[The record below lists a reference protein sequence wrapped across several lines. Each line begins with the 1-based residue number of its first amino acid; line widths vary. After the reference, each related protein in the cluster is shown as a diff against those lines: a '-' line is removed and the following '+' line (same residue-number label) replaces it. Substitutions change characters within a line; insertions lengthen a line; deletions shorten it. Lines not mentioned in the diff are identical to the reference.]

1 MLSNEHQKLTAVRK
15 RPLAEL
21 MARNRVPEAQS
32 PVELE
37 LAAGA
42 TIYYSSENPEHPIEH
57 LVDGNSGRG
66 GSRWVAAK
74 SDTTEQIVFEFA
86 EPVDISRIE
95 FEVEE
100 LRVERTQEVTAG
112 YSVDGGQTYRVSFV
126 QEYTFSPSG
135 STYQRESLA
144 VQFRGVTHL
153 RLTVVP
159 NKGGSGAASLTSLRL
174 YA

>member
-1 MLSNEHQKLTAVRK
+1 MDANKLTGIRK

-21 MARNRVPEAQS
+21 AARARDAEAHS

-37 LAAGA
+37 LKLAAGV
-42 TIYYSSENPEHPIEH
+42 TIYYSSENPEQPIEH
-57 LVDGNSGRG
+57 MVDGNSGRG

-74 SDTTEQIVFEFA
+74 ADTTEQIVFEFR

-100 LRVERTQEVTAG
+100 LRAERTQEVTAA
-112 YSVDGGQTYRVSFV
+112 YSVDGGQTYRLSFV
-126 QEYTFSPSG
+126 QEYTFSPGG

-144 VQFRGVTHL
+144 VRFRGVTHL

>member
-1 MLSNEHQKLTAVRK
+1 MHSERSTGIRK

-21 MARNRVPEAQS
+21 TARESGRKAESN
-32 PVELE
+32 VELD

-42 TIYYSSENPEHPIEH
+42 TLYYSSEDREHPIEH
-57 LVDGNSGRG
+57 LIDGSSGRG
-66 GSRWVAAK
+66 GSRWVAARC
-74 SDTTEQIVFEFA
+74 DTTEQIVLEFNG
-86 EPVDISRIE
+86 PVDISRIE

-100 LRVERTQEVTAG
+100 VQFGRTQEVTAE
-112 YSVDGGQTYRVSFV
+112 YSVDGGGTYRRAFV

-144 VQFRGVTHL
+144 VQLRGVTQL

-159 NKGGSGAASLTSLRL
+159 NKGGSGAATLTSLRL
-174 YA
+174 YS